1 MLEWLMEHIPN
12 AKIFLINFPRNYREE
27 SWYITNNAVLN
38 KIALKYNLPVVDMYN
53 KSPFTRENGNIY
65 RPVGYNPNGS
75 TLQEKYGNLHF
86 GKLGYLTFAKYL
98 IKNVGNIIADN
109 MEEYSNEW

>member
-1 MLEWLMEHIPN
+1 
-12 AKIFLINFPRNYREE
+12 
-27 SWYITNNAVLN
+27 
-38 KIALKYNLPVVDMYN
+38 MYN